1 MQIVL
6 FVFNDISLDNTD
18 PVPVV
23 DPTTNTIIPTPIS
36 NTTNPSNPS
45 NPSSPSNP
53 SGTTNQTVPVNQ
65 QVIDEQTNHN
75 SGYVPVDPNSIFYAP
90 ANNLINQDT
99 NATSTYNVVL
109 NMSNPEPTSVDLTI
123 KYLRAEEPIIENA
136 AVLRII
142 QGQNTPTVVRWIIYF
157 FREVT
162 IRNQPSFELYRAIVD
177 YNKQTPE
184 NRFFVISFVLFAQ
197 NGQLVNPPN
206 SVVDQS
212 LTDDTDIAYGY
223 TTVSLANIGSDP
235 NIQGVLN
242 YLNQR
247 YKSVIQG
254 MNVSNVETLKLLD
267 GRINYKIVYSDPVTS
282 SQYKFVVFYQP
293 ALQKVLV
300 LNSINIPHLSQYNQ
314 LSSDQQK
321 TDALAASVL
330 SFINGL
336 HPDLSG
342 YTVLTVSK
350 ATESTFM

>member
-1 MQIVL
+1 
-6 FVFNDISLDNTD
+6 
-18 PVPVV
+18 
-23 DPTTNTIIPTPIS
+23 
-36 NTTNPSNPS
+36 
-45 NPSSPSNP
+45 
-53 SGTTNQTVPVNQ
+53 
-65 QVIDEQTNHN
+65 
-75 SGYVPVDPNSIFYAP
+75 
-90 ANNLINQDT
+90 
-99 NATSTYNVVL
+99 
-109 NMSNPEPTSVDLTI
+109 
-123 KYLRAEEPIIENA
+123 
-136 AVLRII
+136 
-142 QGQNTPTVVRWIIYF
+142 
-157 FREVT
+157 
-162 IRNQPSFELYRAIVD
+162 LY
-177 YNKQTPE
+177 
-184 NRFFVISFVLFAQ
+184 AQ
-197 NGQLVNPPN
+197 NGQLVNPSN

-235 NIQGVLN
+235 NIQGVLTF
-242 YLNQR
+242 LNQR

-267 GRINYKIVYSDPVTS
+267 GRINYKIVYSEPVTL